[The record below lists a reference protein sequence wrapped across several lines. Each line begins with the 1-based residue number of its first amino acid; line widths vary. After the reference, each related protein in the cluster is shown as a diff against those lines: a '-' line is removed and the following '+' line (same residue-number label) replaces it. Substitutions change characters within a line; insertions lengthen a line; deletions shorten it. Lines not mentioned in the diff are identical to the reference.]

1 MRSISQP
8 KHIWNWCGCELTD
21 NDIKTANQTVFYMCT
36 KLKKRLNIL
45 SKANGY
51 NKKRCKATLERW
63 KEWLNEKYMGL
74 DEWQLRDS
82 RRNQ

>member
-1 MRSISQP
+1 M
-8 KHIWNWCGCELTD
+8 
-21 NDIKTANQTVFYMCT
+21 DI
-36 KLKKRLNIL
+36 I
-45 SKANGY
+45 
-51 NKKRCKATLERW
+51 KKRCKATLERW